1 MSEFQ
6 KPIMLFQQL
15 EVNLL
20 PEKKIYFAS
29 DFHLGAPNH
38 AESLKRERRL
48 VNWLESIRH
57 DAQMICLVGDL
68 FDFWYEHKRVVPRGF
83 VRFLGKLGELTDA
96 GIEIIVFPGN
106 HDMWMTDY
114 FQKEL
119 NIKTF
124 RKPLEFIVHS
134 LQSAVHSPQPA
145 ELVDAGLTSV
155 HSPQS
160 ADSVQPQT
168 INSKQQTL
176 NLKPQTVNFLIAH
189 GDGLGP
195 GDYNYKILQKVFES
209 KLARWAFGNLMH
221 PDWALWLGQSW
232 AQYSWKKHDKEELP
246 AFLGEDKEWLLLYAK
261 EEESKKHHDFYVFG
275 HRHIELD
282 QAINRQ
288 SRMLILGDWINYNTY
303 ALFDGKTMCLQN
315 YKVVPTIGDVY
326 KPQA

>member
-1 MSEFQ
+1 MS
-6 KPIMLFQQL
+6 FQQL
-15 EVNLL
+15 EITLL

-38 AESLKRERRL
+38 TESLKRERRL
-48 VNWLESIRH
+48 VRWLESIRH

-68 FDFWYEHKRVVPRGF
+68 FDFWFEHKRVVPRGF

-114 FQKEL
+114 FEKEL

-124 RKPLEFIVHS
+124 RRPVEFIVHN
-134 LQSAVHSPQPA
+134 LQSTEDRQQ
-145 ELVDAGLTSV
+145 LT
-155 HSPQS
+155 
-160 ADSVQPQT
+160 T
-168 INSKQQTL
+168 QTL
-176 NLKPQTVNFLIAH
+176 NLKPQTVNPKPQTVNLLIAH

-195 GDYNYKILQKVFES
+195 GDYNYKLLQKVFES

-232 AQYSWKKHDKEELP
+232 AKHSWKKHDKEGQP
-246 AFLGEDKEWLLLYAK
+246 VFLGEDKEWLFLYAK
-261 EEESKKHHDFYVFG
+261 EEESKKHRDFYIFG

-282 QAINRQ
+282 QAVSSE

-303 ALFDGKTMCLQN
+303 AVFDGNKLQLQN
-315 YKVVPTIGDVY
+315 YTSPTMGS
-326 KPQA
+326 

>member
-1 MSEFQ
+1 MS
-6 KPIMLFQQL
+6 FQQL
-15 EVNLL
+15 EINLL

-48 VNWLESIRH
+48 VSWLESIRY

-68 FDFWYEHKRVVPRGF
+68 FDFWYEHKRVAPRGF

-119 NIKTF
+119 NIKIF
-124 RKPLEFIVHS
+124 RKPLELIVHS
-134 LQSAVHSPQPA
+134 SQFTSSIQSSAVNTQ
-145 ELVDAGLTSV
+145 
-155 HSPQS
+155 
-160 ADSVQPQT
+160 
-168 INSKQQTL
+168 
-176 NLKPQTVNFLIAH
+176 PQTVNFLITH

-195 GDYNYKILQKVFES
+195 GDYNYKLLQKVFES
-209 KLARWAFGNLMH
+209 ELARWAFGNLMH

-246 AFLGEDKEWLLLYAK
+246 VFLGDDKEWLLLYAK
-261 EEESKKHHDFYVFG
+261 DEESKNHHDFYIFG

-282 QAINRQ
+282 RAINPQ
-288 SRMLILGDWINYNTY
+288 SRVMILGDWINYNTY
-303 ALFDGKTMCLQN
+303 ALFDGKTMSLKN
-315 YKVVPTIGDVY
+315 YK
-326 KPQA
+326 QLL